1 MALPIYQS
9 DVPALSL
16 LQTNWA
22 SQLNPL
28 LRSPLSN
35 GILLKNVVLASG
47 DNQVNHLLGRNLQG
61 WIVTRLRANVDIYDK
76 QDSNVTPQLTLT
88 LNASGAVTVD
98 LFVF

>member
-9 DVPALSL
+9 DVAALSL

-35 GILLKNVVLASG
+35 GVLLKNVSLASG